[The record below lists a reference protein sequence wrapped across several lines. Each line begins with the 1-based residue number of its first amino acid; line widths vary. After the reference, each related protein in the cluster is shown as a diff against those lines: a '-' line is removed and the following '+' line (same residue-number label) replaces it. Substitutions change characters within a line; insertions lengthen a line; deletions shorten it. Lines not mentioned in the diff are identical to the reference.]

1 MNAPSNDEEDQGEVF
16 LDESDIIQ
24 EITVD
29 EEGSDSLFPHTFSC
43 IFISLEVSLCICI
56 YEINILT

>member
-16 LDESDIIQ
+16 LDESNIIQ

-29 EEGSDSLFPHTFSC
+29 EEGYDSLSPPHLLYRWRFLYVYVYMRS
-43 IFISLEVSLCICI
+43 IF
-56 YEINILT
+56 